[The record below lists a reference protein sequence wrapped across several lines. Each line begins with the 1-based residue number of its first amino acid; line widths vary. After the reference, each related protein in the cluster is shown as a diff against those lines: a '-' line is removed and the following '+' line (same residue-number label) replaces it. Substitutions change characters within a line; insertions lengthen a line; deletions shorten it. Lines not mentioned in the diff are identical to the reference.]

1 MKKNVL
7 CCWVCVT
14 LMVTRDHERLKTKW
28 VRERAPCGSVDAIA
42 NHIMPDRLL
51 FALPLPATLDAGK
64 KCIKPTLCARVLD
77 LLLSD
82 W

>member
-1 MKKNVL
+1 
-7 CCWVCVT
+7 
-14 LMVTRDHERLKTKW
+14 MVTRDHKRLKRKQ
-28 VRERAPCGSVDAIA
+28 VGERVPCGSVDTIT

-51 FALPLPATLDAGK
+51 FALPLPAMLDAGK
-64 KCIKPTLCARVLD
+64 KCIKPTLFARVLD